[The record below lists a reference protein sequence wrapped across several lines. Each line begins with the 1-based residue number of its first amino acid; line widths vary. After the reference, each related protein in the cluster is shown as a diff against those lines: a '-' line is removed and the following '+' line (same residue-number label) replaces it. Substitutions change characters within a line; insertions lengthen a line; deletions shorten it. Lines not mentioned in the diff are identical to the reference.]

1 MIEVALMSLLLY
13 TGAGQFM
20 AAWIMAASHPVSA
33 MIFTYIFVNRRHLLL
48 H

>member
-20 AAWIMAASHPVSA
+20 AAWIMAAVSA